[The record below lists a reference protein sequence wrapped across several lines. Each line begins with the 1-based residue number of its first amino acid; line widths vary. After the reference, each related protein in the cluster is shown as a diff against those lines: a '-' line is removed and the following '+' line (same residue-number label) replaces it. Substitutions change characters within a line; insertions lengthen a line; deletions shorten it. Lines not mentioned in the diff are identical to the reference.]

1 MRKNIFAFLAVLAV
15 STGAVACA
23 VEGEVVVDD
32 DSTFLIVNDSSYVLT
47 EVRIAEVGDRSWGP
61 NLLPDVLFPGEEL
74 LITDIE
80 CGTYDVLVTD
90 ETGVDCVLGNV
101 DLCLSDD
108 EWVITDF
115 TLDVCAF
122 AP

>member
-1 MRKNIFAFLAVLAV
+1 MQKTILAVLTALTV
-15 STGAVACA
+15 STAACA
-23 VEGEVVVDD
+23 VQSEVGVDD
-32 DSTFLIVNDSSYVLT
+32 DSTFLIVNESSYVLT

-80 CGTYDVLVTD
+80 CGSYDVLVTD

-101 DLCLSDD
+101 DLCFTDD

>member
-1 MRKNIFAFLAVLAV
+1 MRNLILACAAVLAL
-15 STGAVACA
+15 STSACA
-23 VEGEVVVDD
+23 VEAGVGDG

-108 EWVITDF
+108 TWVVTDF

-122 AP
+122 AQ